1 VSDVSSLTR
10 LSLLRNNY
18 KALEKPAKIS
28 LFFKKK
34 ILKNVTLKIRRGK
47 LKKLI
52 KVFRKKKILNI
63 EKGDSSSVSEDFQLK
78 LNYLNNK
85 KKLNIPNNI
94 SKLREL
100 YNPHFLT
107 LLINNSKNF
116 SNFSKISYFNKII
129 NHFIIVSSARYKLN
143 YLKSISNLD
152 QLLWLVNFKKSSTS
166 LAHNNFFLMNRSDI
180 FLKSKKLGGISNY
193 QLKND
198 YDKTDQTFLKE
209 SLTRLKNSSFRTKKA
224 LNSFIRYYSTF
235 RISKGLN
242 LNPIRRPL
250 FSMFFDFNTTK
261 NTYFFRSYF
270 SEKINLR

>member
-1 VSDVSSLTR
+1 

-18 KALEKPAKIS
+18 KVLEKPDKFY

-34 ILKNVTLKIRRGK
+34 VLKNVTLKIRRGK

-63 EKGDSSSVSEDFQLK
+63 EKGDSSNIPEDFQLK
-78 LNYLNNK
+78 LHYINNK
-85 KKLNIPNNI
+85 NKLSTHKSI

-100 YNPHFLT
+100 YNPQILT
-107 LLINNSKNF
+107 LLINNSKSF
-116 SNFSKISYFNKII
+116 SNFSKISYYNKIV

-152 QLLWLVNFKKSSTS
+152 QLLWLVNLKKSSMS
-166 LAHNNFFLMNRSDI
+166 LAHNNFFLTNRSDT
-180 FLKSKKLGGISNY
+180 FLKSKKLDGISNY
-193 QLKND
+193 QSKND
-198 YDKTDQTFLKE
+198 SDKINQIFLKE
-209 SLTRLKNSSFRTKKA
+209 PLIRLKNSSFRTKKA

-250 FSMFFDFNTTK
+250 FSMFFDFSTAK
-261 NTYFFRSYF
+261 NTYFFRSHF